1 MSRTARADLSH
12 LAVPGA
18 MIEIRA
24 RPGARRNLLS
34 VEPDGSIR
42 VEVTAAPEDGK
53 ANAAVLRLLADA
65 LGLAPSRIG
74 LAQGATARVK
84 RFRIR
89 D

>member
-1 MSRTARADLSH
+1 MSRTARAELSR

-18 MIEIRA
+18 MIEVRA

-34 VEPDGSIR
+34 VEADGSIR
-42 VEVTAAPEDGK
+42 VEVTTAPEDGK
-53 ANAAVLRLLADA
+53 ANAAILRLLADA
-65 LGLAPSRIG
+65 VGLAPSRIE
-74 LAQGATARVK
+74 LAHGASARVK